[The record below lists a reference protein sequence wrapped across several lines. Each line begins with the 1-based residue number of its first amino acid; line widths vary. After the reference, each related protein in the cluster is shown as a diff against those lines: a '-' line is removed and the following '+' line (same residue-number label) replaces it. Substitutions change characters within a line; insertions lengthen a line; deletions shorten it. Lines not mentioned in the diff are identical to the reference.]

1 MTLIDQKNL
10 VDDLYFSGTMLIT
23 NIYPRCNTAI
33 CEAASIKEVEGNEKW
48 VSPMMEEM
56 MMMIE
61 RNQTFEHV
69 HKPQD

>member
-33 CEAASIKEVEGNEKW
+33 YEAATIKEAEVNEKW
-48 VSPMMEEM
+48 VSPMMEE

-69 HKPQD
+69 HKPQN